1 MIDFTTIGN
10 YRVISY
16 STPFLNVLNLRGYI
30 AETANEVPGYAYLQ
44 YEFRWSI
51 NGDNW
56 SLWIPFIE
64 ENLNNV
70 ALNPDNPFYLEI
82 RVTAISN
89 PEEISPYLPIGSPIS
104 PAIVLEDIQPDL
116 LYRVEDQRNYATLPK
131 IICSSEK
138 YDKPIIFNPNCTSTF
153 DPYAVNMGINIAQDL
168 SRTVNIL
175 FGHEVV
181 YYSVQP
187 NGRGRDVVLR
197 EYNLFDVVDE
207 KCIKV
212 LVNDNNFGDG
222 RPVFDSFGVQFEAPI
237 EVHIDRK
244 YFESFFGKGAQPRRR
259 DIIYFPLTNRI
270 YSIETTY
277 LHRDFNYA
285 PLYFMCQLVKY
296 EKRQDVVWKDPAK
309 EKELHDYTVNS
320 KDLFEAETKEQIEKV
335 TKPQQYYVSSQ
346 RRWEDPVRSYI
357 SHKLPILEYNLNNN
371 WTVVFNSYYDLET
384 LSYDGER
391 EAVRY
396 NSSPVLAEDD
406 ELSFSCWFKV
416 RNFIDQTKLS
426 PKPPRKLPITS
437 VTQNGSPS
445 FTATYSTY
453 PIKNLLQ
460 EGGYVCISGGDR
472 TGGYKVLSVGNNGYE
487 FTIRDNGLPIGDFSQ
502 WKMQKGESRNFIS
515 GHNGTTG
522 LSIEMIW
529 TGTNPTDPATNSY
542 LETGSFRVMI
552 NDKEILS
559 PFGAG
564 ISNQSS
570 NFLPS
575 LDNWYGFVF
584 NLSNVFSQFSI
595 NAWGLTYDPDNPAA
609 QTSNLTL
616 LHTEEGFLDNKY
628 TFSFPEDKES
638 NHDDPTWG
646 TDKNSYK
653 LLTSPV
659 YVSNLRMFKHMIAL
673 EKQSAM
679 LNQNIVNDSQLSI
692 IIDNCKPVLKL
703 PKFVSNR

>member
-16 STPFLNVLNLRGYI
+16 STPFSNVNSLNGYV
-30 AETANEVPGYAYLQ
+30 ADASNEVPEYAYLY
-44 YEFRWSI
+44 YEFRWGI

-56 SLWIPFIE
+56 SLWIPFTQESTDKI
-64 ENLNNV
+64 L
-70 ALNPDNPFYLEI
+70 LNPENPFYLEI

-89 PEEISPYLPIGSPIS
+89 PEEISPYLPIGSAIN
-104 PAIVLEDIQPDL
+104 PAIVLNDIQPDIS
-116 LYRVEDQRNYATLPK
+116 YRVEDQRNYATLPK
-131 IICSSEK
+131 IICSNEK
-138 YDKPIIFNPNCTSTF
+138 YDKPIIFNPSCTTTF
-153 DPYAVNMGINIAQDL
+153 DPYAVNRGINIAQDL
-168 SRTVNIL
+168 SRTVNII
-175 FGHEVV
+175 FGHEIV

-197 EYNLFDVVDE
+197 EYSLFDVVDE

-222 RPVFDSFGVQFEAPI
+222 KPIFDSFGVQFEAPI

-296 EKRQDVVWKDPAK
+296 EKRQDVTWKDPVK

-320 KDLFEAETKEQIEKV
+320 KDLFEVETKEQIEKI

-346 RRWEDPVRSYI
+346 RRNEDPVRSYI
-357 SHKLPILEYNLNNN
+357 SNKLPIIEYDLNNN

-384 LSYDGER
+384 LNYEGEN

-396 NSSPVLAEDD
+396 KASPALSDSD
-406 ELSFSCWFKV
+406 ELSFTCWFRT

-426 PKPPRKLPITS
+426 PKPPRKLSITS
-437 VTQNGSPS
+437 VVQNGSPIVS
-445 FTATYSTY
+445 ATYSTY
-453 PIKNLLQ
+453 PIKHLLE
-460 EGGYVCISGGDR
+460 EGGYVCISGGNR

-487 FTIRDNGLPIGDFSQ
+487 FTIRDEGTAVGDFST
-502 WKMQKGESRNFIS
+502 WKMQKGESRMFIS
-515 GHNGTTG
+515 GHNGTKG

-542 LETGSFRVMI
+542 LETGSFRVLI

-559 PFGAG
+559 PFGSG
-564 ISNQSS
+564 ISTQTS
-570 NFLPS
+570 NFIPGM
-575 LDNWYGFVF
+575 DNWYGLVF
-584 NLSNVFSQFSI
+584 NLSNVFTQYSI
-595 NAWGLTYDPDNPAA
+595 NAWGLTYDPDNPTS
-609 QTSNLTL
+609 QSSNLAL
-616 LHTEEGFLDNKY
+616 LHTEEEFLTQKY
-628 TFSFPEDKES
+628 TFSFLEDNET
-638 NHDDPTWG
+638 NYDDPTWG
-646 TDKNSYK
+646 TNNNSYK
-653 LLTSPV
+653 LFTSPV
-659 YVSNLRMFKHMIAL
+659 YLTNIRMFKHMIAL

-679 LNQNIVNDSQLSI
+679 LNQNIINDSQLGI
-692 IIDNCKPVLKL
+692 IIDNAKPILKL
-703 PKFVSNR
+703 PRFVRNR